1 MCGIG
6 VAVDN
11 VISDVKDIADSVT
24 LSNDKDG
31 VVEWLDKNVLMN
43 MEQ

>member
-6 VAVDN
+6 VSVDN

-31 VVEWLDKNVLMN
+31 VVEWLAKNVLMN

>member
-31 VVEWLDKNVLMN
+31 VVE
-43 MEQ
+43 